1 MASNRL
7 AVNAQ
12 LPGDVAVRPS
22 TSRKCQNCLNFGH
35 LELIRHSI
43 VRSRRE
49 PEANDKGRIS
59 AFSKWPVLARP
70 SVAGFARP
78 MTPWL
83 GRIQTASFF
92 FRDLKGFGTGGDAFR
107 LTGNHVLDVIGGRI
121 GTLNETGTPFG
132 MRELWDLA
140 SPESF

>member
-78 MTPWL
+78 MTLEGVENVLSRGEL
-83 GRIQTASFF
+83 GE
-92 FRDLKGFGTGGDAFR
+92 
-107 LTGNHVLDVIGGRI
+107 VEVI
-121 GTLNETGTPFG
+121 
-132 MRELWDLA
+132 DSSKLA
-140 SPESF
+140 KEKA

>member
-78 MTPWL
+78 MTIE
-83 GRIQTASFF
+83 RAC
-92 FRDLKGFGTGGDAFR
+92 KGAWKG
-107 LTGNHVLDVIGGRI
+107 
-121 GTLNETGTPFG
+121 P
-132 MRELWDLA
+132 
-140 SPESF
+140 